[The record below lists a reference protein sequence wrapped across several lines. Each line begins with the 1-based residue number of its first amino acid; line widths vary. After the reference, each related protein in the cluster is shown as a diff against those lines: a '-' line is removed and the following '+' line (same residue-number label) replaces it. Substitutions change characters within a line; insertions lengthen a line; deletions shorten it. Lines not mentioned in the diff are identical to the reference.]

1 MPGGVAKAT
10 HLHREE
16 GSLDTLNLADMGR
29 RGPAPLRGEIQEG
42 GLKPPLHRR
51 ASAPQALLYRLLRC
65 TYTFCVRNFLKTW
78 RLFVF
83 LCFAFAVVSCVA
95 AQEPAKP
102 GEKQAEQKAEAKSA
116 GVEKKSEKAEL
127 PFQIQLLETRVRFEA
142 NGDSR
147 KEVHTIVKINNIL
160 GAREFAR
167 LAFDYNRGWQ
177 QVEIP
182 LVRVSHANGG
192 TSELLPSAVT
202 DAPNPAVEKF
212 PAFADLRVKVA
223 RVLGLRE
230 GDTVEYRVITTTS
243 KHPLAPEYWLEHT
256 FDRSGQVL
264 EEEYEVD
271 MPGNVTSTSSVRAVG
286 AQNGPAPKVF
296 AGVPTTSFERTGL
309 VDDTRSIFR
318 WKIPAERALPRTG
331 EDEGLLAP
339 DVIVTSLRSWD
350 DLARK
355 IGDVYPKWTEA
366 DNKEAQRRLPATK
379 TPLLTTKERLRAS
392 YELVS
397 QKLATVDLPIGSMGF
412 RIRGVNEIF
421 DSGYASPNE
430 KCYLLWRLAEPAENN
445 AQIVFYG
452 GARASEE
459 YPRPS
464 LLQQVFVLVKGEKK
478 SIALD
483 PSSEVAPF
491 GMIPAQFRGK
501 PVLSIS
507 PNDAGDYVFYWVEL
521 PEDLPFPARQKVNV
535 VAELGVDGALK
546 SKVSYELRGDNELLL
561 REAFHGTAK
570 EKWKDVA
577 NLLAISDGFR
587 GEISSV
593 NVSDPLATREPFR
606 VEYTITQAKFVDWS
620 KKPVRIPALLP
631 QIGLPDLP
639 RKAAEAEAAPKIE
652 LGTPLDV
659 ETQMTLK
666 LPAGTKAV
674 VPAGTA
680 VSRDYARFASKYG
693 VVGETV
699 TASRRVNFLM
709 REIDGAR
716 GMDYNAFVRAVQN
729 DQAGLIV
736 LEREAEE
743 KAEEKK
749 KKE

>member
-1 MPGGVAKAT
+1 VAVW
-10 HLHREE
+10 
-16 GSLDTLNLADMGR
+16 S
-29 RGPAPLRGEIQEG
+29 
-42 GLKPPLHRR
+42 
-51 ASAPQALLYRLLRC
+51 
-65 TYTFCVRNFLKTW
+65 
-78 RLFVF
+78 
-83 LCFAFAVVSCVA
+83 VA

-127 PFQIQLLETRVRFEA
+127 PFQIQLLETRVRFEM

-212 PAFADLRVKVA
+212 PAYQDVRVKSA
-223 RVLGLRE
+223 RILGLQE
-230 GDTVEYRVITTTS
+230 GDTIEYRVITTTTNP
-243 KHPLAPEYWLEHT
+243 PLAPEFWLEHT
-256 FDRSGQVL
+256 FDRSGQVI
-264 EEEYEVD
+264 EEEYVLD
-271 MPGNVTSTSSVRAVG
+271 LPASRKVQTYISARTPPKDQGTSGEGESA
-286 AQNGPAPKVF
+286 
-296 AGVPTTSFERTGL
+296 RT
-309 VDDTRSIFR
+309 IFR
-318 WKIPAERALPRTG
+318 WTLKASPTDKEFTASDKQG
-331 EDEGLLAP
+331 
-339 DVIVTSLRSWD
+339 DVIVSSYASWEAVASQLSKSLVESGEISSSISTKADELVAGLKHSKTSEDDKRFEIFYEFVVQKIQNVELSPMAFGFRPRRAEEVLKSGYGTALDKFILLRAMAKWAGGGSSALFLGDEPTLRSM
-350 DLARK
+350 
-355 IGDVYPKWTEA
+355 IP
-366 DNKEAQRRLPATK
+366 NPA
-379 TPLLTTKERLRAS
+379 LLS
-392 YELVS
+392 NLV
-397 QKLATVDLPIGSMGF
+397 QKLVFNPTYGPNW
-412 RIRGVNEIF
+412 RGTACNDCNDVV
-421 DSGYASPNE
+421 
-430 KCYLLWRLAEPAENN
+430 W
-445 AQIVFYG
+445 
-452 GARASEE
+452 
-459 YPRPS
+459 
-464 LLQQVFVLVKGEKK
+464 
-478 SIALD
+478 LD
-483 PSSEVAPF
+483 PMSAVAPF
-491 GMIPAQFRGK
+491 GVVPSSLRGREALFLGPDNEFLPQEGPWREIPNK
-501 PVLSIS
+501 
-507 PNDAGDYVFYWVEL
+507 
-521 PEDLPFPARQKVNV
+521 LPFDSKQIVS
-535 VAELGVDGALK
+535 VDASLSHEGALTSTVK
-546 SKVSYELRGDNELLL
+546 YVMRGDNELLL

-577 NLLAISDGFR
+577 GLLAISDGFR

-593 NVSDPLATREPFR
+593 NVSDPLATREPFQ

-639 RKAAEAEAAPKIE
+639 KKAAQGGAAPKIE

-674 VPAGTA
+674 VPAGTS

-709 REIDGAR
+709 REIDGTR

-729 DQAGLIV
+729 DQAGVIV
-736 LEREAEE
+736 LEREAE
-743 KAEEKK
+743 KVAVKK
-749 KKE
+749 